1 MSIPV
6 ADFHPASILQIEGDP
21 TSWGLATV
29 GPEDPGWH
37 SDPVAIAIGAPVD
50 GTLILAPARVG
61 GFALTAAAAHNG
73 WMPASLPSGSLYL
86 YIPTTE
92 GITPETAVGSGYIL
106 APPHDNLHALRQSI
120 LTAMSGAG
128 STLALKVDVIGGGV
142 VILNGAQL
150 PFAVVAQG
158 A

>member
-6 ADFHPASILQIEGDP
+6 ANFHPASILRIEGDP
-21 TSWGLATV
+21 TSWGLKTV
-29 GPEDPGWH
+29 GPEDPGWRD
-37 SDPVAIAIGAPVD
+37 DPVAVAIGAPVD
-50 GTLILAPARVG
+50 GTLILSPARVG
-61 GFALTAAAAHNG
+61 SFALTSPGAHNG

-86 YIPTTE
+86 YIPTTA
-92 GITPETAVGSGYIL
+92 GITPESAAGSGYIL
-106 APPHDNLHALRQSI
+106 AAPHDDLDALRESI
-120 LTAMSGAG
+120 MTAMSGTG

>member
-6 ADFHPASILQIEGDP
+6 ANFHPASILRIEGDP
-21 TSWGLATV
+21 TSWGLKTV
-29 GPEDPGWH
+29 GPEDPGWGD
-37 SDPVAIAIGAPVD
+37 DPVAIAIGAPVD
-50 GTLILAPARVG
+50 GTLILSPARVSS
-61 GFALTAAAAHNG
+61 FALTAAAAHNG
-73 WMPASLPSGSLYL
+73 WMPASLPSGSLFL
-86 YIPTTE
+86 YVPTTT
-92 GITPETAVGSGYIL
+92 GITTGSVVGSGYVL
-106 APPHDNLHALRQSI
+106 APQHDNLHALQRSI
-120 LTAMSGAG
+120 MTAMSGAG